1 MRFPRDDFSDS
12 CEQKRGGRRP
22 GEQSRDCEEIS
33 GGVEEGALLEDQL
46 VEDLGGRVVQRED
59 HEPPEDVQRSL
70 RSRELDQRKQAY
82 EEDGGGN
89 AALAPR
95 PGPLMAARGSG
106 SSLGQQY
113 TDDGARPQAGRPR
126 AGTTLDERRDV
137 AR

>member
-1 MRFPRDDFSDS
+1 MRFPRYDFSDS
-12 CEQKRGGRRP
+12 YEQKRLVRP
-22 GEQSRDCEEIS
+22 REQSRDCEEIS
-33 GGVEEGALLEDQL
+33 EGVEEGA
-46 VEDLGGRVVQRED
+46 GGRVVQRED
-59 HEPPEDVQRSL
+59 HESPEDVQRSL

-89 AALAPR
+89 AASAPR
-95 PGPLMAARGSG
+95 PGPLMVARGSG
-106 SSLGQQY
+106 SALGQQY